1 MVNFDYPEGATPLSP
16 DQANGLL
23 LTHITTREELNL
35 WEQENIGEAHNWL
48 DQHKPKDIL
57 YQAFMLK
64 LHKRMFGKVWKWA
77 GHLRIDEANVGNVP
91 RWRMEIEL
99 KKLCD
104 DVKLWN
110 ENKTFS
116 PDEIC
121 VRFHHRLVSIHLFP
135 NGNGRHAR
143 LMADLL
149 AENVLGQPRF
159 TWGGSDLTNAGN
171 SRSRYIA
178 ALKVADKYCDDYGPL
193 LKFARS

>member
-16 DQANGLL
+16 DQANELL
-23 LTHITTREELNL
+23 LTHITTREELNP
-35 WEQENIGEAHNWL
+35 WEHENISEAHNWL

-57 YQAFMLK
+57 NQAFMLK

-77 GHLRIDEANVGNVP
+77 GHLIKDEANIGNVP
-91 RWRMEIEL
+91 WWRIETDL
-99 KKLCD
+99 KNLCD
-104 DVKLWN
+104 DVKAWIEN
-110 ENKTFS
+110 ETFP

-121 VRFHHRLVSIHLFP
+121 VRFHHRLVLIHLFP

-149 AENVLGQPRF
+149 AENVLGQLRF
-159 TWGGSDLTNAGN
+159 TWEEADLTNAGD
-171 SRSRYIA
+171 SRSRYIE
-178 ALKVADKYCDDYGPL
+178 ALRIADKYDADYGPL